1 MHIWLKNLVEEFKN
15 TILFPKKELDILT
28 ETEKKSSVKNRPVKV
43 LTALQITEI

>member
-15 TILFPKKELDILT
+15 TILFSKKDFNIST

-43 LTALQITEI
+43 LTAIQITEI